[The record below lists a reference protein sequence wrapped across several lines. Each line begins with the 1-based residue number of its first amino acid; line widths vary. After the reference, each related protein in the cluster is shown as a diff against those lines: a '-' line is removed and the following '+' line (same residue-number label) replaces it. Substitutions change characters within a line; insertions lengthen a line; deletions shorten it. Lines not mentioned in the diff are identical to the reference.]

1 MGGRSLTRLED
12 LPAVKA
18 AMDELGCSV
27 DDLRYDGT
35 EGRSKAFRDNNRVGL
50 IQFLY
55 RGSAAE
61 KAEADR
67 LIEES
72 NRRDALIQAAM
83 VAIMHAEKPLDEAD
97 MPAATTAAPSGEKV
111 IDFTGA
117 KWSVRGNK
125 LWPDGASELAFV
137 NIWVR
142 GNGTGL
148 VRVAG
153 AVDRTGWVVDFGDV
167 EVTLTKRREG
177 LYVAELTSGQVREI
191 KEL

>member
-1 MGGRSLTRLED
+1 MTRLEE

-35 EGRSKAFRDNNRVGL
+35 EGRNKAFRDNNRVGL

-83 VAIMHAEKPLDEAD
+83 VAIMHAEDPLDEAD
-97 MPAATTAAPSGEKV
+97 MPAAAPVAAPNV
-111 IDFTGA
+111 IDFTGESWFQ
-117 KWSVRGNK
+117 KGSHLHPKRSG
-125 LWPDGASELAFV
+125 GI

-148 VRVAG
+148 VRVPCDF
-153 AVDRTGWVVDFGDV
+153 DRTGWIVDFGDI

-191 KEL
+191 EEL